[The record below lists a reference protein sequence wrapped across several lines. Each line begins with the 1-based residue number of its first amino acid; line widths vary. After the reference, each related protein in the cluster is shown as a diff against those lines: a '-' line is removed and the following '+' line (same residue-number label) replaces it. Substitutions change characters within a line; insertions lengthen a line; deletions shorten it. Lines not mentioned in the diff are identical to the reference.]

1 MTATR
6 SPRMPTHYLTRIF
19 GSSPVSQIQQHMEKA
34 HACAQLLSPLF
45 EAACRD
51 DWDHVRQTLARI
63 TELENEADA
72 FKKSIRQHLP
82 NALFMPVAR
91 ADLLDLVTA
100 QDKIANRTRDIAGL
114 LLGRRML
121 PPEKTRQMF
130 QDFVRRAI
138 DASAQAHKSVGELS
152 ELFESGFRG
161 AEVEI
166 MESMIEE
173 LDRIEHDTDVMEV
186 GLRSCLFELEKSL
199 PPVDVMFLYKIIDW
213 IGELA
218 NDAQRVG
225 RRLQLLLAR

>member
-1 MTATR
+1 
-6 SPRMPTHYLTRIF
+6 MPTSYFARIF
-19 GSSPVSQIQQHMEKA
+19 GSSPVGQIEQHMEKA
-34 HACAQLLSPLF
+34 HACALQLIPLF
-45 EAACRD
+45 TAASAR
-51 DWDHVRQTLARI
+51 DWDEVARILARI
-63 TELENEADA
+63 TELEHEADA
-72 FKKSIRQHLP
+72 FKKSIRRHLP

-100 QDKIANRTRDIAGL
+100 QDKIANRARDVAGL
-114 LLGRRML
+114 LLGRRMIL
-121 PPEKTRQMF
+121 PDTTQALF

-138 DASAQAHKSVGELS
+138 DASAQANKTVGELS

-166 MESMIEE
+166 MDSMIDE
-173 LDRIEHDTDVMEV
+173 LDRIEHDTDVMEID
-186 GLRSCLFELEKSL
+186 LRARLFELEKSL
-199 PPVDVMFLYKIIDW
+199 PPVDVIFLYKIIDW